1 MIMSH
6 YTDLEMS
13 LSQCAIMLPS
23 KGGYYG
29 REGHYH
35 NEDEGAKKST
45 GNLQCNK

>member
-13 LSQCAIMLPS
+13 HSKHGIIPLA

-35 NEDEGAKKST
+35 NEQEGIYKNT
-45 GNLQCNK
+45 GCLQCN